1 MPAKH
6 AFPPNATR
14 ADIFMLAMRVFTL
27 GVIRG
32 FAVGKNTHEEYL
44 EEALATLMKYGIAP
58 IHLVN
63 VSEALVALLRVA
75 NDEYDAIDKNSDC
88 PN

>member
-1 MPAKH
+1 MATKR
-6 AFPPNATR
+6 APNGASQ
-14 ADIFMLAMRVFTL
+14 ADIFMLAMRVFLL

-44 EEALATLMKYGIAP
+44 DEALQTLVKYGIAP

-63 VSEALVALLRVA
+63 VSNAVVALLHVA
-75 NDEYDAIDKNSDC
+75 NAEYDAIEKQDEC